1 MCCVKL
7 EKKSNM
13 NKSPIV
19 KFIKIRP
26 VKTPS
31 RGTPK
36 SVGVDFYIPDDFKAT
51 QLQPNEDILI
61 PSGIK
66 VCIPEGFCLVAK
78 NKSGVATKLKLDIAA
93 CVIDED
99 YQGEIHLHVYNFSK
113 KITQLSAG
121 MKLAQF
127 LLLPAYYCDWQET
140 ENASSLY
147 SGMLSFRGEGGF
159 GSTGA
164 K

>member
-1 MCCVKL
+1 MAK
-7 EKKSNM
+7 NT
-13 NKSPIV
+13 IV
-19 KFIKIRP
+19 KFMKVRP

-36 SVGVDFYIPDDFKAT
+36 SVGIDFYIPDDFKPVS
-51 QLQPNEDILI
+51 LKPHEDVLI

-66 VCIPEGFCLVAK
+66 VAIPEGFCLVAK

-99 YQGEIHLHVYNFSK
+99 YQGEIHLHVYNFSN

-127 LLLPAYYCDWQET
+127 LLLPAYYCEWKEET
-140 ENASSLY
+140 HPSTLY
-147 SGMLSFRGEGGF
+147 SGTLSFRGEGGF
-159 GSTGA
+159 GSTGVN
-164 K
+164 